1 MSYDPFA
8 LEGKTIL
15 ITGASSGIG
24 RATAIECS
32 KLGARCVITGR
43 NAERLQETFEML
55 EGSNHVQIITDL
67 TNVESMEQLVA
78 EVPQLDGLVNN
89 AGIGYNKP
97 MAFIKQSDLD
107 AMFDTNTFAPVMLTK
122 LIAKK
127 KKLNK
132 GASIVFT
139 SSIAAM
145 RETMGNAVYSMTKAA
160 IASFARTCALELGEK
175 GIRVNSVHPGMVETK
190 LIHDGAVS
198 EDDLQNDM
206 QNNYPLKR
214 YGRPEEIAWTIV
226 YLLSD
231 ATAWVTGSQF
241 VIDGGFH
248 LK

>member
-1 MSYDPFA
+1 MSYNPFT

-43 NAERLQETFEML
+43 NTERLQETFEMM
-55 EGSNHVQIITDL
+55 ESSDHIQIVSDL
-67 TNVESMEQLVA
+67 TNAESMEQLVA
-78 EVPQLDGLVNN
+78 ELPDLDGLVNN

-97 MAFIKQSDLD
+97 MAFIKQADLD

-122 LIAKK
+122 LITKK

-139 SSIAAM
+139 SSIVAM
-145 RETMGNAVYSMTKAA
+145 RETMGNAVYSMTKSA
-160 IASFARTCALELGEK
+160 IASFAKTCALELGEK

-214 YGRPEEIAWTIV
+214 YGRPDEIAWAII

-231 ATAWVTGSQF
+231 ATAWVTGSQI

>member
-1 MSYDPFA
+1 MSYNPFA

-67 TNVESMEQLVA
+67 TNVKSMEQLVA

-127 KKLNK
+127 KKLTK

-145 RETMGNAVYSMTKAA
+145 REKMGNAVYSMTKAA
-160 IASFARTCALELGEK
+160 IASFAKTCALELGDK

-198 EDDLQNDM
+198 EDDLQYDM
-206 QNNYPLKR
+206 NNNYPLKR